1 MSTLKKE
8 MQMMK
13 PEDVELYVQ
22 QMLKEKKK
30 LYIQMKMMNKL

>member
-13 PEDVELYVQ
+13 SEDVELYVQ